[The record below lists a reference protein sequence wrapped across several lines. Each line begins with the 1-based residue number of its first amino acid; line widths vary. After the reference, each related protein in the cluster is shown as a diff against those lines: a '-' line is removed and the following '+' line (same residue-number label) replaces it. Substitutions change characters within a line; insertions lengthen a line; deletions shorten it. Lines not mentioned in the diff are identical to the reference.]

1 MRAAT
6 SRWVHRWLV
15 RLALAG
21 DPVDGPRHRLL
32 WPATVLDPRTVGVLL
47 GMRRSAR
54 LTTPLLDTART
65 GAYAAVWR
73 DAAQAAGARVEL
85 GPGGT
90 LRLDRDGHCVELGS
104 NLVPLDGQEALAT
117 AGDKWA
123 TRRLLRDS
131 GVPTPRAVRVGP
143 HATGPAFDL
152 LAATGRCV
160 VKPARDTGGGLGV
173 VCDVRTPSELVRALV
188 AAGRWSRDVLVE
200 EQLDGAELRVL
211 VLDGRVVG
219 AVRRYRPV
227 VVGDGVS
234 SVAALVVAE
243 NWRRVL
249 AHGAD
254 GQWGIA
260 PDLDTQLAVRH
271 AGLRLTSVPA
281 AGCRVTVKGAASA
294 TAGHDHETVTVGG
307 PLEAD
312 VLRSVDALGLR
323 WAAVEL
329 ITPDPSRSLCS
340 AGGAVIEVNSTPG
353 LLYHYQVREVA
364 TRVPVARA
372 VVETLMRESPCRP
385 LATPRRPVDDA
396 VPGASPGEL
405 RPGAAPP
412 R

>member
-1 MRAAT
+1 M
-6 SRWVHRWLV
+6 HRWLV

-21 DPVDGPRHRLL
+21 DPLDGPRHRLL

-54 LTTPLLDTART
+54 LTAALLDTART
-65 GAYAAVWR
+65 GAYAVVWR
-73 DAAQAAGARVEL
+73 DAARAVGARVEP
-85 GPGGT
+85 GPGGR
-90 LRLDRDGHCVELGS
+90 LRLERDGHRVELGA
-104 NLVPLDGQEALAT
+104 NRVPLDGEEALAT

-123 TRRLLRDS
+123 TRRLLGDCA
-131 GVPTPRAVRVGP
+131 VPTPRAVRVHP
-143 HATGPAFDL
+143 RATGPAFDL
-152 LAATGRCV
+152 LDATGRCV

-173 VCDVRTPSELVRALV
+173 VCDVRTPGELVRALV
-188 AAGRWSRDVLVE
+188 SAGRWSRDVLVE
-200 EQLDGAELRVL
+200 EQLDGVELRVL

-219 AVRRYRPV
+219 AVRRHRPV

-234 SVAALVVAE
+234 SVAALVTAE

-249 AHGAD
+249 ARGAD
-254 GQWGIA
+254 GQWAIP

-281 AGCRVTVKGAASA
+281 AGRRVPVKGAASA
-294 TAGHDHETVTVGG
+294 TTGYDHETVTVTG

-312 VLRSVDALGLR
+312 VLRAVDALGLR

-329 ITPDPSRSLCS
+329 ITPDPSRSLRS

-372 VVETLMRESPCRP
+372 VVETLLRESPYRP
-385 LATPRRPVDDA
+385 VAAPRRPADDA
-396 VPGASPGEL
+396 LPDAPAGELSPGPSPQ
-405 RPGAAPP
+405 R
-412 R
+412 